1 MVAFV
6 GDHGVSRCDDP
17 GPLPGE
23 GWALSA
29 VQGKRGSHGSG
40 QIRNDFAFNVTPAR
54 EWLTSL
60 ASEGRDHAEPLAA
73 YEDELEFLLACE
85 GPSETDL
92 ERIGHLLAAINT
104 ILPESIG
111 DCITKLRMLAHSSI
125 GIAVGDREDDVHSIE
140 QVIGFLAQGWFIG

>member
-1 MVAFV
+1 LKEGAIRPCGGSPSLDDAKEWLPSLVTMV
-6 GDHGVSRCDDP
+6 
-17 GPLPGE
+17 
-23 GWALSA
+23 
-29 VQGKRGSHGSG
+29 
-40 QIRNDFAFNVTPAR
+40 FNVTPAR